1 VKKYFVCKPNI
12 PFLWKCDGE
21 KLQAFL
27 PWSPKKEFFPTL
39 ITTFFF
45 ISHHDRE
52 EEYMHLIY
60 FLIIGLA
67 AGWLAG
73 QIMKGKGFGLLGN
86 LLLGCIGAFVGGF
99 VFDVLG
105 IYTRGTIGSII
116 AALAG
121 ALLLL
126 WGINLLKKK

>member
-1 VKKYFVCKPNI
+1 
-12 PFLWKCDGE
+12 
-21 KLQAFL
+21 
-27 PWSPKKEFFPTL
+27 
-39 ITTFFF
+39 
-45 ISHHDRE
+45 
-52 EEYMHLIY
+52 MHLIY